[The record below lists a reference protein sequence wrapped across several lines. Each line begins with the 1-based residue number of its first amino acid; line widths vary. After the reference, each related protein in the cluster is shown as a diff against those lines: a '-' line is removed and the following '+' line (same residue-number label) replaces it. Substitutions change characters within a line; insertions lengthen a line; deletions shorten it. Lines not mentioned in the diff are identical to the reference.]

1 MTGVGPDDVLPGQE
15 PLPLIELPE
24 VDRTRL
30 DTLMSSANPNWETPD
45 EFLSLVREV
54 FGGDI
59 GLDPC
64 TTSEN
69 PTRAV
74 WIRTPPV
81 EGHDNPGGLDHAWE
95 TPPGFPGV
103 YMNPPYG
110 RGIAP
115 WVRKARDE
123 GAGGTEIIA
132 LLPARPDTKWFQDV
146 WTAPVVC
153 FWKGRLKFR
162 GADNSAPFPSVVPYW
177 GHRPARFVEVFCR
190 HGHCVSPY
198 QIK

>member
-1 MTGVGPDDVLPGQE
+1 MSGAGPDDVLPGQE

-24 VDRTRL
+24 VDRARL
-30 DTLMSSANPNWETPD
+30 DPLMSSANPNWETPD

-54 FGGDI
+54 FGGPI
-59 GLDPC
+59 GHDPC
-64 TTSEN
+64 TTPDN
-69 PTRAV
+69 PTSAYSF
-74 WIRTPPV
+74 
-81 EGHDNPGGLDHAWE
+81 E
-95 TPPGFPGV
+95 TPDTNGLSSDWGRNSPV

-123 GAGGTEIIA
+123 GSRGVEIIA
-132 LLPARPDTKWFQDV
+132 LLPARPDTKWFQGV

-153 FWKGRLKFR
+153 FWRGRLKFR

-177 GHRPARFVEVFCR
+177 GHRPARFVEVFSP